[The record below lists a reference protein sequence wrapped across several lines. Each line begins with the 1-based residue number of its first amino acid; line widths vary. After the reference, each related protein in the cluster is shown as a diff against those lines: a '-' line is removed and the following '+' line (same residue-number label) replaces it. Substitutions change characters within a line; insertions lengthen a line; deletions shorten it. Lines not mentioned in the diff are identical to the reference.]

1 MINKNFVQRKI
12 TLIQTDLERLVPLA
26 EDSFEEINSDFVKQ
40 AAVERLLERIINRAI
55 DINQHIIAEHNTE
68 RTQPPLDYRETF
80 LRLTEFGMYS
90 KEFAERIG
98 KSIGTRNILAHEYDK
113 IDNELIYRS
122 MGDCLKDYTEYCG
135 YILKFLEE

>member
-12 TLIQTDLERLVPLA
+12 TLIQTDLERMVPLSK
-26 EDSFEEINSDFVKQ
+26 DSFEEIHSDFVRQ

-55 DINQHIIAEHNTE
+55 DINQHIIAEHDAE

-80 LRLTEFGMYS
+80 LRLAEFGMYS
-90 KEFAERIG
+90 TAFAEQIG

-113 IDNELIYRS
+113 IDDALVYQS
-122 MGDCLKDYTEYCG
+122 MGDCLKDYAKYCG
-135 YILKFLEE
+135 DILKFLEQ